1 MVTAMTRY
9 ASSRDDSS
17 SGGDDGGATWISE
30 AGRVILDCAYLIGK
44 HVSCPSIWMRLL
56 LASLDVDATAET
68 SLTLT
73 YDFSSSGGS
82 GDVPSILLILGQCL
96 RGAAEADALVVSTP
110 EEAHDLS
117 QKLVVNEHVKCFA
130 DLVYSQRYC
139 QGTLRK
145 RVFCRS
151 VETLLEVIMTKM
163 GHSAYGC
170 VAGADECRS
179 GIAAADGTLPLELE
193 CKACWLALFW
203 LSIEEGEGC
212 VCGVGAAANVRRTLE
227 KFASVCERSRSSPP
241 QDAPSSTTTALLLRH
256 RRSLLS
262 AFDVHSSQSIERDAD
277 VLRLLIVHA
286 FATSSLSC
294 PDDEEA
300 READAVNAVDLVRDV
315 YLMSAE
321 MSRGASSLLLA
332 IRGLA
337 EGGCGQ
343 AGRVFRDFAFSDEM
357 R

>member
-1 MVTAMTRY
+1 MTRY
-9 ASSRDDSS
+9 SS
-17 SGGDDGGATWISE
+17 SCGGDDGGATWISE

-56 LASLDVDATAET
+56 LASQDVDATAET

-73 YDFSSSGGS
+73 YDLSSSGGS

-96 RGAAEADALVVSTP
+96 RGAAEADALVVSP
-110 EEAHDLS
+110 SEEAHDLS

-139 QGTLRK
+139 QDTLRK

-151 VETLLEVIMTKM
+151 VEALLGVIMTKV
-163 GHSAYGC
+163 GNSTYGC
-170 VAGADECRS
+170 VTGADDDRA

-193 CKACWLALFW
+193 RKACWLALFW

-212 VCGVGAAANVRRTLE
+212 VCDGGSAANPRRTLE
-227 KFASVCERSRSSPP
+227 EFASVCERSRSSPS
-241 QDAPSSTTTALLLRH
+241 QDAPSSSSTTTALLLRH

-262 AFDVHSSQSIERDAD
+262 AFDVQSSQSIERDAD

-315 YLMSAE
+315 HLMSAE